1 MEIETLE
8 LTFQEC
14 GFSIHKKE
22 LLNFNVKYAM
32 QLDQPRVEEI
42 IASISSNRVIK
53 KFLRNFLAE
62 AEESKTY
69 KELGNTKD
77 YICYVLK

>member
-1 MEIETLE
+1 
-8 LTFQEC
+8 
-14 GFSIHKKE
+14 
-22 LLNFNVKYAM
+22 M

-42 IASISSNRVIK
+42 IASISSNMVIK